1 MKIAVCDDSKEICLK
16 ITELIRTRDHMAE
29 ISLFSDGETLIASG
43 EDFDIVFLDI
53 EMKKLSGI
61 ETAEK
66 LRSLEEDLEKKSRK
80 TAIIF
85 ITAFRE
91 YMEQAFDVGAF
102 NYITKPIDEERFFRI
117 FEAVSK
123 EVDHALENKFIMVKC
138 QGIQRRFFLHDI
150 SYIESSNKKVILNTK
165 QGKFEVYGKLSEFE
179 ELLKESFFRPHRCY
193 LVNMENISAYDYEEI
208 VTLDGDRLPMSKQ
221 KYRDFVKAYMRYA
234 RKGGIVNV

>member
-1 MKIAVCDDSKEICLK
+1 MKIAVCDDSREICMK
-16 ITELIRTRDHMAE
+16 ITELIRERDKNSE
-29 ISLFSDGETLIASG
+29 ISLFSDGEALIASG
-43 EDFDIVFLDI
+43 EDFDIIFLDI
-53 EMKKLSGI
+53 EMKKLTGI

-66 LRSLEEDLEKKSRK
+66 LRSLEEGKDGK

-123 EVDHALENKFIMVKC
+123 EVDSALENKFIMVKC

-208 VTLDGDRLPMSKQ
+208 VTLDCDRLPISKQ

>member
-16 ITELIRTRDHMAE
+16 ITELIRTRDHGAE
-29 ISLFSDGETLIASG
+29 ISLFSDGETLVDSG
-43 EDFDIVFLDI
+43 EEFDIVFLDI
-53 EMKKLSGI
+53 EMKRLSGI

-66 LRSLEEDLEKKSRK
+66 LRSLEAEAEKK

-91 YMEQAFDVGAF
+91 YMERAFDVGAF

-117 FEAVSK
+117 FDAVSK
-123 EVDHALENKFIMVKC
+123 EVDSALDHKYIMVKY

-165 QGKFEVYGKLSEFE
+165 QEKFEVYGKLGEFE
-179 ELLKESFFRPHRCY
+179 ELLKESFFRCHRCY

-208 VTLDGDRLPMSKQ
+208 QTLDGARLPLSKQ
-221 KYRDFVKAYMRYA
+221 KYRDFVKAYLRYA

>member
-1 MKIAVCDDSKEICLK
+1 MKIAVCDDSREICMK
-16 ITELIRTRDHMAE
+16 ITELIRERDKNSE
-29 ISLFSDGETLIASG
+29 ISLFSDGEALIASG
-43 EDFDIVFLDI
+43 EDFDIIFLDI
-53 EMKKLSGI
+53 EMKKLTGI

-66 LRSLEEDLEKKSRK
+66 LRSLEEGKDGK

-123 EVDHALENKFIMVKC
+123 EVDSALENKFIMVKC

>member
-16 ITELIRTRDHMAE
+16 ITELIRMRNNSAE
-29 ISLFSDGETLIASG
+29 IFLFSDGETLIASG

-53 EMKKLSGI
+53 EMKKLTGI

-66 LRSLEEDLEKKSRK
+66 LRGLEEGKDGK

-123 EVDHALENKFIMVKC
+123 EVDTALENKFIMVKC

>member
-1 MKIAVCDDSKEICLK
+1 MKIAVCDDSREICMK
-16 ITELIRTRDHMAE
+16 ITELIRERDKNSE
-29 ISLFSDGETLIASG
+29 ISLFSDGEALIASG
-43 EDFDIVFLDI
+43 EDFDIIFLDI
-53 EMKKLSGI
+53 EMKKLTGI

-66 LRSLEEDLEKKSRK
+66 LRGLEEGKERK

-138 QGIQRRFFLHDI
+138 QGIQRRFFLHEI

-193 LVNMENISAYDYEEI
+193 LVNMESISAYDYEEI

>member
-1 MKIAVCDDSKEICLK
+1 MKIAVCDDSREICMK
-16 ITELIRTRDHMAE
+16 ITELIRERDKNSE
-29 ISLFSDGETLIASG
+29 ISLFSDGEALIASG

-53 EMKKLSGI
+53 EMKKLTGI

-66 LRSLEEDLEKKSRK
+66 LRGLEEGKDGK

-123 EVDHALENKFIMVKC
+123 EVDTALENKFIMVKC